1 MSKVTIL
8 DGSLVSE
15 KLLQD
20 DLKLLTNV
28 YNSLGSIRRPKLA
41 VITIGNDD
49 ASKVYIRN
57 KQSLCENCNII
68 FLHLEYNNNVSREEI
83 EQIIE
88 RLNEDSQIDGI
99 LIQQPFPEHLKG
111 VEQKVVYYKDV
122 DGFTSRNI
130 ANTLLSDNNINN
142 LYACTPW
149 GILRLLDYYNID
161 LTGKNVVILGR
172 SNIVG
177 KPLIGLLLQRNA
189 TVISCNSYTKNIN
202 ELMEKADVL
211 ISAIGNPK
219 FIKAKDITLRT
230 QIIIDVGI
238 NRDTEG
244 KLCGDVDYK
253 DIVQYWNNVNDN
265 IERYITPV
273 PKGIGPMTV
282 ESLIHNII
290 IAYKNNLGDINH
302 G

>member
-68 FLHLEYNNNVSREEI
+68 FLHLEYNNNVFREEI